1 MAGTDDYGQGVSIA
15 ALTDAPNAEIL
26 AKNLG
31 NAIVSRSAMRFASAS
46 ARTAALTGVSA
57 PVEGMV
63 TYLQDTDLLYLYT
76 GTAWRAVAPYI
87 QTGTV
92 NISFTNLDQYNGTT
106 VTFPVAFSV
115 APIVGVNI
123 NSTSGATSR
132 WTARAADI
140 TSTNFKPFF
149 QSGTS
154 GALATWSTIPVQW
167 WAFSA

>member
-1 MAGTDDYGQGVSIA
+1 MATDSFGQGVTVYTNA
-15 ALTDAPNAEIL
+15 EAPNLEAL
-26 AKNLG
+26 AKNLASG
-31 NAIVSRSAMRFASAS
+31 IVPRSIMRFASAS
-46 ARTAALTGVSA
+46 ARTAALAGVAA

-76 GTAWRAVAPYI
+76 GSAWRVVSPFI
-87 QTGTV
+87 QTGSV

>member
-1 MAGTDDYGQGVSIA
+1 MATDIYGQGVTIYTNSES
-15 ALTDAPNAEIL
+15 PNLEAL

-31 NAIVSRSAMRFASAS
+31 NGIVPRSVMRFASAS
-46 ARTAALTGVSA
+46 ARTAALAGAAA

-76 GTAWRAVAPYI
+76 GTAWRAVSPYI
-87 QTGTV
+87 QTGSV

-154 GALATWSTIPVQW
+154 GANATWSTIPVQW